1 MDYVFSRHS
10 LEQIELR
17 NISKKQVMEI
27 LINPDEVLDFNG
39 KRVYQS
45 VVISQERKYL
55 IRIFVNSYAKPMK
68 IITVYKTSNI
78 NKYYEGKI

>member
-17 NISKKQVMEI
+17 NISKKQVKEI

-45 VVISQERKYL
+45 VVISQGRKYL
-55 IRIFVNSYAKPMK
+55 IRIFVNSFLPNAF
-68 IITVYKTSNI
+68 ICNEST
-78 NKYYEGKI
+78 

>member
-17 NISKKQVMEI
+17 NISKKQVKEI
-27 LINPDEVLDFNG
+27 LINSDEVLDFNG

-45 VVISQERKYL
+45 VVISQGRKYL
-55 IRIFVNSYAKPMK
+55 IRIFVNSYSKPMK
-68 IITVYKTSNI
+68 IITLYKTSNI